1 MPVDNSIQIG
11 STIVINQ
18 TVVTVLHYVNSILD
32 YNMLN
37 LEVPTLHVVGSII
50 KAGVR
55 VLIYR

>member
-1 MPVDNSIQIG
+1 
-11 STIVINQ
+11 
-18 TVVTVLHYVNSILD
+18 VLHYAGNSILD